1 LSWLGHKA
9 FPGNRAARAL
19 EKGSELAMLL
29 LLLPLI
35 LLAFL
40 LQGIKSGCERLFNRL
55 RGKPPDK

>member
-1 LSWLGHKA
+1 
-9 FPGNRAARAL
+9 
-19 EKGSELAMLL
+19 MLL